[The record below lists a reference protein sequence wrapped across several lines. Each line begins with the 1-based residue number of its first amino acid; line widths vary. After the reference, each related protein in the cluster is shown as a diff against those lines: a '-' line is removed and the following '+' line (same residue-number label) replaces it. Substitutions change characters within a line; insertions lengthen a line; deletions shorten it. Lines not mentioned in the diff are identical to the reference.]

1 MSYSYAEIVK
11 FWKSSDN
18 IADLENFTKSINSIK
33 KDTLLLNKQWSR
45 CKGVIIV
52 EKEWTNRFIYA
63 ELHD

>member
-33 KDTLLLNKQWSR
+33 KDTLLLNKQ
-45 CKGVIIV
+45 
-52 EKEWTNRFIYA
+52 
-63 ELHD
+63 